1 MATRNLLVRAG
12 FDASGLSKGT
22 RQANSSLQQFGQN
35 ANKQMKSLSN
45 TINSLVGKIGKM
57 LAGAF
62 AIGTIINFGKECIEL
77 GSSLSEVQNV
87 VDVTFGS
94 MAEDVNE
101 FARTAITQLGLS
113 ETSAKRYT
121 STMGAMLKSMGLTTG
136 EALNMSK
143 TITSLSA
150 DMASFYNLNPDVA
163 FEKIRSGISGETEP
177 LKQLGINMSVANMQ
191 AYAMSQGISK
201 AYSKMTQQ
209 EQALLR
215 YNYLLS
221 VTADAQGDFARTSDS
236 WANQTRILS
245 EQLNALKAEIGQGL
259 IAVFT
264 PVVKALNLLIGKLRI
279 AAGYFRAFMELIFGK
294 QSVSGG
300 SGMADLAESTSSVE
314 DSANNASDA
323 VEGVGDAAKTA
334 GKKAKGALANFDE
347 LNQLSLSKD
356 SSSDSGTGGSGNVMG
371 GVVDV
376 DFGQIDTSTN
386 VLSDKVTSII
396 DGIIQEFNRLK
407 DIFKTGFEIGIGG
420 NWKDRLD
427 ELHSFLLRIKESLK
441 NIFDS
446 EMQKSAKQM
455 FDAWVLEAGKT
466 VGAWTSIGITIMTN
480 LMGGI
485 TNYLEQNSQYIKER
499 LAGMFNVSEE
509 IAVIWGDLVTSLADI
524 FSVSGGETAQKISAN
539 IIAIFSNAF
548 LGVTELALLWGK
560 DLLNCITQPI
570 LDNQEKIKGTLE
582 NLFKPIESITSTIK
596 DLVTNTFSK
605 ILEAYRTYIEPAYK
619 NMQEVLSQLLSTC
632 LDVFNNNIIPILDN
646 VAVKFKEM
654 YEQYLQPAIDSA
666 IECFG
671 KLFKAVSEV
680 YKKCIVPLCEYVIK
694 KLGPSFQ
701 LVFNTIV
708 SVVQSAASWIL
719 DNLKLILDNLGLLM
733 DFITNVFT
741 GDWEKA
747 FNNIGQMFY
756 NFKQSIDN
764 KISLLKN
771 LFTDLIGYIK
781 TYFKQQW
788 DSSWND
794 MKNIFSNICG
804 TFEGVFKE
812 PLEKGLN
819 WLKST
824 FIGGWSN
831 AWNSMSNTFTNI
843 WDDMK
848 NGAKNAINGII
859 NFLNKMINGINSKL
873 SFELPEFF
881 GGGHVGFSIPNVPK
895 LARGGIVD
903 GPTFMGNYIAGE
915 AGKELIVP
923 LENTSFVDKLASSLG
938 NAVLTAM
945 QFNNNFSAQQNSNEA
960 IFEIDGREFARAIIP
975 QIRKEIKRTGVKLTI

>member
-12 FDASGLSKGT
+12 FDASGMSKGT
-22 RQANSSLQQFGQN
+22 RQANSALKQFGQN
-35 ANKQMKSLSN
+35 TNRQMNSVMN
-45 TINSLVGKIGKM
+45 TIHSSLGRIGKL

-62 AIGTIINFGKECIEL
+62 AVGAIVKFGKDCVEL
-77 GSSLSEVQNV
+77 GSDLSEVQNV

-94 MAEDVNE
+94 MSSEINK
-101 FARTAITQLGLS
+101 FASTAITQFGLS
-113 ETSAKRYT
+113 ETAAKKYAGVF
-121 STMGAMLKSMGLTTG
+121 GAMSKSMGLSQQAALEMAKTVTG
-136 EALNMSK
+136 L
-143 TITSLSA
+143 TG
-150 DMASFYNLNPDVA
+150 DVASFYNLSNDEA
-163 FEKIRSGISGETEP
+163 YTKLKSIWTGETETLKDLGVVMTQTN
-177 LKQLGINMSVANMQ
+177 LKQ
-191 AYAMSQGISK
+191 YALQNGYSK
-201 AYSKMTQQ
+201 AIDKMT
-209 EQALLR
+209 EAEKVTLR
-215 YNYLLS
+215 YNYVL
-221 VTADAQGDFARTSDS
+221 DALKDTQGDFARTSDS

-245 EQLNALKAEIGQGL
+245 EQFNALKATVGQGL
-259 IAVFT
+259 IAAFT
-264 PVVKALNLLIGKLRI
+264 PVVKWLNIIVSKLRI
-279 AAGYFRAFMELIFGK
+279 AAGYFKAFMELIFGK
-294 QSVSGG
+294 QADSGG
-300 SGMADLAESTSSVE
+300 VAMQEVADSTGGIA
-314 DSANNASDA
+314 DSAGTASDA
-323 VEGVGDAAKTA
+323 VEGVGDAAKKA

-347 LNQLSLSKD
+347 LNQLNLSKD
-356 SSSDSGTGGSGNVMG
+356 SSSDSGAGGAGSAMG
-371 GVVDV
+371 GAVDV

-386 VLSDKVTSII
+386 VLSDKVTSVI

-420 NWKDRLD
+420 NWKERLD
-427 ELHSFLLRIKESLK
+427 ELHSFIPRIKESLK
-441 NIFDS
+441 SIFDS
-446 EMQKSAKQM
+446 GLQQSAQQM
-455 FDAWVLEAGKT
+455 FDAWMLAAGET
-466 VGAWTSIGITIMTN
+466 VGAWASVGITIMAN
-480 LMGGI
+480 LIGGV
-485 TNYLEQNSQYIKER
+485 TNYLEQNSQYIKDR
-499 LAGMFNVSEE
+499 LSGMFNVSEE
-509 IAVIWGDLVTSLADI
+509 ISVILGDLVTALADI
-524 FSVSGGETAQKISAN
+524 FSVSGGETAQQISAN

-632 LDVFNNNIIPILDN
+632 LDVFNNNIIPVLDN
-646 VAVKFKEM
+646 VSVKFKEM

-671 KLFKAVSEV
+671 KLFKAGSEL
-680 YKKCIVPLCEYVIK
+680 YKKCIAPLCEYVIK
-694 KLGPSFQ
+694 TFGPSFQ

-719 DNLKLILDNLGLLM
+719 DSLKLILDNLGLLI
-733 DFITNVFT
+733 DFITNVFS

-747 FNNIGQMFY
+747 FNNIGQMFD
-756 NFKQSIDN
+756 NFKQSIGN

-771 LFTDLIGYIK
+771 LFTDLIGYIG

-788 DSSWND
+788 DFAWNN
-794 MKNIFSNICG
+794 MKNIFSNICS
-804 TFEGVFKE
+804 TFEGVFKK

-859 NFLNKMINGINSKL
+859 SFLNKMINGINSKL

-903 GPTFMGNYIAGE
+903 GATFMGNYIAGE
-915 AGKELIVP
+915 SGKEMIVP

-945 QFNNNFSAQQNSNEA
+945 QFNNNSSAQQSPNEA
-960 IFEIDGREFARAIIP
+960 ILEIDGREFARAIIP
-975 QIRKEIKRTGVKLTI
+975 SIRKEIKRTGVKLAT